1 MSIRRSNDPSVK
13 SLTIFGDEL
22 RERRMRAQV
31 TQQQL
36 ADMTQFSRSLL
47 AFIERGERTPSR
59 NLAQRCDDALRAD
72 GELLHLW
79 TQLTRDAS
87 PRWFRTWLEVEEEA
101 HTLHTWQPLVIPG
114 LLQTEDYAR
123 AVIRGEAGIT
133 TTQVEK
139 AVNARLERQQIFA
152 REAPP
157 MLWAVIDEGVL
168 HRPIGGR
175 TIMRN
180 QVRRLLDAIESPH
193 IGIQVVPTTLGITTG
208 LLGGFV
214 IAQMPDTPDT
224 VYIESATHGHV
235 STRPED
241 VKVIQSSYDT
251 VRAEAQP
258 QPHSIELIREAEK
271 RWT

>member
-1 MSIRRSNDPSVK
+1 MSIRRSNDPSAK
-13 SLTIFGDEL
+13 TLTIFGDEL
-22 RERRMRAQV
+22 RERRMRAKV

-36 ADMTQFSRSLL
+36 AEMTQFSRSLL

-59 NLAQRCDDALRAD
+59 NLAQRCDDALHAD

-87 PRWFRTWLEVEEEA
+87 PRWFRTWLEVEQAA
-101 HTLHTWQPLVIPG
+101 HTFHTWEPLVVPG

-133 TTQVEK
+133 AAQVDK
-139 AVNARLERQQIFA
+139 AVNARTERQQIFT
-152 REAPP
+152 RTSPP

-168 HRPIGGR
+168 YRPLGGND
-175 TIMRN
+175 TMRD
-180 QVRRLLDAIESPH
+180 QIHRLLEAAESPH
-193 IGIQVVPTTLGITTG
+193 IGIQVVPTALGIATG

-241 VKVIQSSYDT
+241 VKLIQSSYDT

-258 QPHSIELIREAEK
+258 QPLSIELIRKAEK